1 MERVYSPTMLK
12 NSDIVKAP
20 ERMLEHNDCAVV
32 ATANVLDIPYSEA
45 HALLRK
51 HGRRNRKG
59 TKWSITKKALESRAS
74 IREHLISV
82 PMSNMGYFRATRRQ
96 YPTVAQY
103 LHKLPKIGNFLLAS
117 TTHAFA
123 YVDGELRDNIE
134 GGKMRARMA
143 KCLEVIKPEP
153 VKADLT
159 QSEIS
164 EMWERLNKI
173 VL

>member
-1 MERVYSPTMLK
+1 MLK

-59 TKWSITKKALESRAS
+59 TKWSITKKALESRVT
-74 IREHLISV
+74 IKEHVIYE
-82 PMSNMGYFRATRRQ
+82 PKSNMAFFRVIRRNL
-96 YPTVAQY
+96 PTVAQY
-103 LHKLPKIGNFLLAS
+103 LRNLPKTGNFLLAS

-123 YVDGELRDNIE
+123 YVNGELRDNIE

-143 KCLEVIKPEP
+143 RCVEVITEKPVEA
-153 VKADLT
+153 KTELAQTD
-159 QSEIS
+159 INA
-164 EMWERLNKI
+164 MWERLNKI
-173 VL
+173 KL

>member
-1 MERVYSPTMLK
+1 
-12 NSDIVKAP
+12 
-20 ERMLEHNDCAVV
+20 MLEHNDCAVV

-51 HGRRNRKG
+51 HGRRNRRG
-59 TKWSITKKALESRAS
+59 TKWNITKKALESRVT
-74 IREHLISV
+74 IKEHIIGV
-82 PMSNMGYFRATRRQ
+82 PMSNMGFFRATRRQ

-103 LHKLPKIGNFLLAS
+103 LHKLPKTGNFLLAS

-123 YVDGELRDNIE
+123 YVNGELRDNIE

-143 KCLEVIKPEP
+143 RCVEVITEKPVET
-153 VKADLT
+153 KTELAQTD
-159 QSEIS
+159 INA
-164 EMWERLNKI
+164 MWERLNKI